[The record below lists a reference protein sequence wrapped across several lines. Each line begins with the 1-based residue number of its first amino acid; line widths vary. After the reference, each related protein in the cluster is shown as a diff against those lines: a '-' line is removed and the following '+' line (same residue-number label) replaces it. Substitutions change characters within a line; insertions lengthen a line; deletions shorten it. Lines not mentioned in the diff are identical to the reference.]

1 MRTGELREGN
11 AVTVFGHLEDV
22 RDLGGLKFL
31 VLRDIQG
38 RIQVVVNKSR
48 ASSEMIILLDSLTR
62 ESVVRVSGIVKADP
76 RAPGGFEIHPTS
88 VEVVSKAESPLPIDV
103 AGKTETNLD
112 LRLDWRFLDLRR
124 PEVSSIFRL
133 QSKVGKAVREY
144 FDQNGFIEIHTS
156 KIVSQATEGGANVF
170 SLMYF
175 KRPAYL
181 AQSPQFYKQMMIAAG
196 FEKVWEIGPVYR
208 AEPHHT
214 PRHICEYVSIDLELG
229 YIQSHEDVMRV
240 VENLMTYVLR
250 NVAQEAKDELEIHGK
265 QLRIPALPFPRVTME
280 EAYSLLEE
288 RGVPVTRGSDLDP
301 TGERE
306 LGQIISEKY
315 GSDFVFLT
323 EFPWSVA
330 QFYHMRKP
338 SDPAYTNRAD
348 LLYKGL
354 EICTLAQREHRY
366 DVLMSQAKEKGLNA
380 SDFRFYLDF
389 FRYGVPPHG
398 GGALGLER
406 IVMQM
411 LDLKNI
417 RESTLLPRTPERL
430 TP

>member
-1 MRTGELREGN
+1 MRIGELRDGST
-11 AVTVFGHLEDV
+11 VTVLGNLEDV

-31 VLRDIQG
+31 VIRDIRG
-38 RIQVVVNKSR
+38 RIQAVVNRSR
-48 ASSEMIILLDSLTR
+48 APSEMMALLDSLTK
-62 ESVVRVSGIVKADP
+62 ESVIRVAGTVKADQ
-76 RAPGGFEIHPTS
+76 RAPGGFEIHPS
-88 VEVVSKAESPLPIDV
+88 NVEIVSKAESPLPIDV
-103 AGKTETNLD
+103 AGKTETSLD

-214 PRHICEYVSIDLELG
+214 PRHICEYVSIDLEMG

-240 VENLMTYVLR
+240 IENLMVYVLR
-250 NVAQEAKDELEIHGK
+250 SVAQEGKEELETQGK
-265 QLRIPALPFPRVTME
+265 QLRVPSLPFPRVTME

-288 RGVPVTRGSDLDP
+288 KGVQIRRGSDLDP
-301 TGERE
+301 AGERE
-306 LGQIISEKY
+306 LGQIVSEKY

-338 SDPAYTNRAD
+338 SDPLHTNRAD

-366 DVLMSQAKEKGLNA
+366 EVLLSQTKEKGLNP
-380 SDFRFYLDF
+380 SDFKFYLDF